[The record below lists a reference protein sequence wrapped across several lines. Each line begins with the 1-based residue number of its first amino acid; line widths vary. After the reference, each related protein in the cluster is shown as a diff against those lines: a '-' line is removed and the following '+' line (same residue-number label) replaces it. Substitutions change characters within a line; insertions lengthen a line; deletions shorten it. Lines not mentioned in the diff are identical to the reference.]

1 MNGLSRVCSFAF
13 AFVLLAGVSP
23 VYAIPLN
30 AGDSVVYNFDFTG
43 ASPPPPYTGVQA
55 SIFFSP
61 GPFDIDLVFLDGLD
75 GTGSSSI
82 SLSHVVGNDN
92 IGVGVG
98 EPGLNDGVFSI
109 RITANVP
116 LELTSVAGIGFALD
130 GSLGFIDA
138 TLSTPAPE
146 PATLALVGFGLLAA
160 ATIRRRR
167 NRTGTTA

>member
-13 AFVLLAGVSP
+13 AVVLLVGASP
-23 VYAIPLN
+23 VHAIPLN
-30 AGDSVVYNFDFTG
+30 AGDSVVYNFDFTS

-75 GTGSSSI
+75 GTGSSSVV
-82 SLSHVVGNDN
+82 LSHVVGSDSV
-92 IGVGVG
+92 GVGVG
-98 EPGLNDGVFSI
+98 DPGLNDGVFSI

-116 LELTSVAGIGFALD
+116 LELMNVAGIGFALD
-130 GSLGFIDA
+130 GSLAFIDA

-160 ATIRRRR
+160 AAIRRRR
-167 NRTGTTA
+167 G